1 MTSRLVFLISGEGSN
16 LEAFLLSLPDSGID
30 AGVVAVGADGGAPG
44 LSHATKRDIAT
55 FQVSPAAF
63 PDRDHWGVALV
74 AALEEHEPDWIIL
87 SGFMKLLPPVVVDK
101 FSPRIINTHPAYLP
115 EFPGAHGV
123 RDAVA
128 AGVKETGASVI
139 VVDAGVDSGPILAQ
153 ERVPIHPDDTEASL
167 HQRIK
172 IVERRLLLDVMRD
185 AVSSNAT
192 REVE

>member
-16 LEAFLLSLPDSGID
+16 LEAFLSSLPDSGID
-30 AGVVAVGADGGAPG
+30 ARVVAVGADGEAPG
-44 LSHATKRDIAT
+44 LRHATKRDIPT
-55 FQVSPAAF
+55 FQVSPATF

-87 SGFMKLLPPVVVDK
+87 SGFMKLLPPVVVDR

-123 RDAVA
+123 RDALA

-139 VVDAGVDSGPILAQ
+139 VVDAGVDSGPIVAQ

-185 AVSSNAT
+185 AVSSNDT
-192 REVE
+192 RKVE

>member
-1 MTSRLVFLISGEGSN
+1 VTSRLVFLISGEGSN
-16 LEAFLLSLPDSGID
+16 LEAFLSSLPDSGID
-30 AGVVAVGADGGAPG
+30 ARVVAVGADGEAPG
-44 LSHATKRDIAT
+44 LRHATKRDIPA
-55 FQVSPAAF
+55 FQVSPANF

-87 SGFMKLLPPVVVDK
+87 SGFMKLLPPVVVDR

-123 RDAVA
+123 RDALA

-139 VVDAGVDSGPILAQ
+139 VVDAGVDSGPILAK

-185 AVSSNAT
+185 AVSANAT
-192 REVE
+192 RKVE